1 MAERSGFL
9 PRMFKLIASFVIF
22 IFLLAIG
29 LTLYW
34 YMGPYRG
41 FTAETFV
48 EVEHGMSSRA
58 IANLL
63 AKQGVVRSPYAFLAA
78 RAFHPRATL
87 QAGEYRFG
95 SEQTPL
101 QVFDKIRKGEVFFEE
116 LTFPEGSNRFDIAG
130 ILKNSDTVKPDDFLK
145 AAADPESIH
154 DLDPLAPNLEG
165 FLFPSTYRV
174 THQTTAKQLCR
185 TMTAEFRKQWAAA
198 GGNAAGV
205 DLHRSLTLASLV
217 EKESAEP
224 AERPLIAAVFTNRLR
239 QGIPLQCDPT
249 TVYAALL
256 ENRYNGVI
264 HRSDLASVNPYNT
277 YAHPGLP
284 PGPIANPGTT
294 AIRAAIK
301 PAEVDYLYFVA
312 NPGGQGS
319 HHFSS
324 SLAEHEKAVLAFRQG
339 SH

>member
-1 MAERSGFL
+1 MDDRGRFL
-9 PRMFKLIASFVIF
+9 PRMFKLIAGFVLF

-29 LTLYW
+29 LTGYW

-41 FTAETFV
+41 YTEETFV

-63 AKQGVVRSPYAFLAA
+63 ASHGVVRSPWAFLAA
-78 RAFHPRATL
+78 RALHPRATL

-95 SEQTPL
+95 SEQTPI
-101 QVFDKIRKGEVFFEE
+101 QVFDKIRKGDVFFEE
-116 LTFPEGSNRFDIAG
+116 LTFPEGSNMFDIAA
-130 ILKNSDTVKPDDFLK
+130 ILNKSDTVKPDDFLK
-145 AAADPESIH
+145 AASDPDIIR
-154 DLDPLAPNLEG
+154 DLDPLAPNVEG

-174 THQTTAKQLCR
+174 THRTTAKQLCR
-185 TMTAEFRKQWAAA
+185 AMTAEFRKQWAAA
-198 GGNAAGV
+198 SGNTRDG
-205 DLHRSLTLASLV
+205 DLHRTLTLASLV
-217 EKESAEP
+217 EKETAVP
-224 AERPLIAAVFTNRLR
+224 GERPLVAAVFTNRLR
-239 QGIPLQCDPT
+239 AGIPLQCDPT

-256 ENRYNGVI
+256 ENRYRGVI

-284 PGPIANPGTT
+284 PGPIANPGLT
-294 AIRAAIK
+294 AIRAALK